1 MPWIGGLQRA
11 HCPVVSQPSRALS
24 LDGIRGLA
32 LGAPIAVH
40 LGIAGAGNGLWLA
53 IGMFF
58 TLSGFLITTL
68 ALREIEGTGHLSTK
82 GFYARRLRRLMP
94 ASLLVLAA
102 TVVGAVLVDWPAM
115 RDLGEDVLAALVWM
129 ANWQQLW
136 TGGYLAG
143 FVPSLTAHFWSL
155 SLEEQIYLAFPLV
168 LVACLALRRWIRPAI
183 AVVSVMAILTL
194 ISWIV
199 LWTVDDVSY
208 LYLSTWTRMGEATF
222 GCMVAGLAHL
232 WPNRRAQ
239 RYASGVIIL
248 LMILIAPFWV
258 LATRENVEDIRI
270 GITCATPMTAVV
282 IAMLWRYPA
291 SLPARFFSL
300 SVPAWLGRRSYGIY
314 LIHLP
319 LIDLMARQL
328 DVEQLP
334 RWGMVVAVAGT
345 IALAGLMFR
354 LVEEPIRL
362 SKIAAG
368 PQRFAGL
375 VGAGAMVVAA
385 MGAVAIVRYDPILNI
400 PTTTPDAQL
409 PPGLTLPPGV
419 TLPSSGPSVA
429 PSGSDVTTP
438 TAPALSASPPV
449 DVGSILVTGDSTA
462 WVTAGAVRDSMGPL
476 GWEPIEEIHMV
487 GCPTGGDVRSK
498 WSVAGGEVVTREAG
512 EEPGCDQWWNEL
524 LPLWLAAVQP
534 KMVLFVGGYGLAYPI
549 DPAGDDQWCQLGD
562 GSGRCE
568 EWVAERL
575 RMTSERIHAYA
586 PGAHVVWATP
596 GHVDPWGPFDI
607 PAVSIDSLDTLI
619 RAEAA
624 RDAASVIDLGAWLDD
639 HMDLTVDGTHIGP
652 EGVRALTPWMGVE
665 LPAAAAG
672 ERLAG

>member
-1 MPWIGGLQRA
+1 M
-11 HCPVVSQPSRALS
+11 SQPSRALS

-40 LGIAGAGNGLWLA
+40 LGIAGGGNGLWLA

-68 ALREIEGTGHLSTK
+68 ALREIEGTGRLSSK
-82 GFYARRLRRLMP
+82 AFYARRLRRLMP

-168 LVACLALRRWIRPAI
+168 LIACLALRRWVRPAV
-183 AVVSVMAILTL
+183 AVVGVMAILTA
-194 ISWIV
+194 ISWTV

-232 WPNRRAQ
+232 RPNRRAQ
-239 RYASGVIIL
+239 RYASAVIIV
-248 LMILIAPFWV
+248 LMVLVAPFWV
-258 LATRENVEDIRI
+258 LATRETVDDIRI
-270 GITCATPMTAVV
+270 GITAATPMTAMV

-328 DVEQLP
+328 GVEQLP
-334 RWGMVVAVAGT
+334 RWAMVVAVAGT

-362 SKIAAG
+362 SKIAVG

-375 VGAGAMVVAA
+375 VGAGAMVVAV
-385 MGAVAIVRYDPILNI
+385 MGTVAILRYDPLLDI
-400 PTTTPDAQL
+400 PTSTPGLAL

-419 TLPSSGPSVA
+419 TLPATGATATTTLTTIDPA
-429 PSGSDVTTP
+429 TP
-438 TAPALSASPPV
+438 TTAVAQSATPPI
-449 DVGSILVTGDSTA
+449 DVGPILVTGDSTA

-476 GWEPIEEIHMV
+476 GWQPIEEIHMV
-487 GCPTGGDVRSK
+487 GCALGGDVRAK
-498 WSVAGGEVVTREAG
+498 WSVGGGPVVVRDLG
-512 EEPGCDQWWNEL
+512 DEPGCDHWWNEL
-524 LPLWLAAVQP
+524 LPAWLAATQP
-534 KMVLFVGGYGLAYPI
+534 NLVVIIGGYGLAYPT
-549 DPAGDDQWCQLGD
+549 DPANDDQWCQLGD

-568 EWVAERL
+568 AWATERL

-586 PGAHVVWATP
+586 PQAHVVWTTP
-596 GHVDPWGPFDI
+596 GHIDPWGPFDV
-607 PAVSIDSLDTLI
+607 PAGAIDSLDGLI
-619 RAEAA
+619 RAEAV
-624 RDAASVIDLGAWLDD
+624 RDGASVIELGAWIDD
-639 HMDLTVDGTHIGP
+639 HLDLTVDGTHLGP
-652 EGVRALTPWMGVE
+652 DGVRQLTPWMAVE
-665 LPAAAAG
+665 LPAAAG
-672 ERLAG
+672 GQRLAH